1 MTTTAHDAFDRRTV
15 VLSGFLPAALFAIGE
30 GAIIPIIPIAADS
43 LGAGLALAGFVAAL
57 ILVGELI
64 GDVPSGVVVGRIGE
78 RNAMIGAALVSV
90 VGLVTCTVAPNPWV
104 LALGV
109 FLVGVSTAVFALA
122 RHAYMTTAIPLRIRA
137 RALSSLGGVFRF
149 GYFVGPF
156 VSAAVV
162 HLTGTTQS
170 AFWIHVVCCL
180 AAAAVLLVLRDPA
193 TGARGLRLPHRASR
207 PGPDATRPH
216 RASRPSPDTTAPPAA
231 AGGQDA
237 TTLAAAGPDP
247 TPLPA
252 AAEGADA
259 TTDRRDAAG
268 HEDPGTLPQEPTTD
282 TGAQL
287 VQAEAHGLFRTIRE
301 NRAVLARLGSGAA
314 LIGALR
320 AGRQVILPL
329 WAVSVGLDDATAAL
343 VIGIAGAVDFAL
355 FYTSGQIMDRWGRLA
370 SALPCM
376 LGLSVSYFLLAWS
389 GHLDARVGWFVGIA
403 IGMSL
408 ANGVGSGILM
418 TLGADLAPRGNPA
431 PFLGAWRFTG
441 DFGSAAAPLVLS
453 GVTAVASLA
462 LASGVMGVLGLVG
475 AGVLLRYVPRYLP
488 RRLR

>member
-1 MTTTAHDAFDRRTV
+1 MPSDTPAFDLRAV

-43 LGAGLALAGFVAAL
+43 LGAGLAFAGFVASL

-78 RNAMIGAALVSV
+78 RNAMIGAAAVSV
-90 VGLVTCTVAPNPWV
+90 VGLLVCVWSPNPWV
-104 LALGV
+104 LAVGV

-122 RHAYMTTAIPLRIRA
+122 RHAYMTTAIPVHVRA

-156 VSAAVV
+156 VSAGVI
-162 HLTGTTQS
+162 HLTGATQS
-170 AFWIHVVCCL
+170 AFWIHVTCCL
-180 AAAAVLLVLRDPA
+180 LAAAVLLVIRDPA
-193 TGARGLRLPHRASR
+193 TGARGFRKPTRASR
-207 PGPDATRPH
+207 PDATNTTD
-216 RASRPSPDTTAPPAA
+216 STTARTATGTTHPTEPP
-231 AGGQDA
+231 
-237 TTLAAAGPDP
+237 
-247 TPLPA
+247 
-252 AAEGADA
+252 
-259 TTDRRDAAG
+259 
-268 HEDPGTLPQEPTTD
+268 TD
-282 TGAQL
+282 TGAQF
-287 VQAEAHGLFRTIRE
+287 VQDEAHGLFRTIRTH
-301 NRAVLARLGSGAA
+301 RKVLLRLGTGAG

-329 WAVSVGLDDATAAL
+329 WAVSVGLDDSTAAL

-376 LGLSVSYFLLAWS
+376 VGLALSYFLLAWS
-389 GHLDARVGWFVGIA
+389 GHLDTRVGWFVGIA

-418 TLGADLAPRGNPA
+418 TLGADLAPRDHPA

-441 DFGSAAAPLVLS
+441 DFGSAAAPLLIS
-453 GVTAVASLA
+453 GVTAVASIA
-462 LASGVMGVLGLVG
+462 VASGVMGVLGLVG

>member
-1 MTTTAHDAFDRRTV
+1 MPSETPAFDLRAV

-43 LGAGLALAGFVAAL
+43 LGAGLAFAGFVASL

-78 RNAMIGAALVSV
+78 RNAMIGAAAVSV
-90 VGLVTCTVAPNPWV
+90 VGLLVCVWSPNAWV
-104 LALGV
+104 LAVGV

-122 RHAYMTTAIPLRIRA
+122 RHAYMTTAIPVHVRA

-156 VSAAVV
+156 ISAGVI
-162 HLTGTTQS
+162 HLTGATQS
-170 AFWIHVVCCL
+170 AFWIHVTCCL
-180 AAAAVLLVLRDPA
+180 LAAVVLLVIRDPA
-193 TGARGLRLPHRASR
+193 TGARGFRKPARASR
-207 PGPDATRPH
+207 PDTAAPAT
-216 RASRPSPDTTAPPAA
+216 AA
-231 AGGQDA
+231 AV
-237 TTLAAAGPDP
+237 T
-247 TPLPA
+247 
-252 AAEGADA
+252 
-259 TTDRRDAAG
+259 
-268 HEDPGTLPQEPTTD
+268 EPPTD
-282 TGAQL
+282 TGAQF
-287 VQAEAHGLFRTIRE
+287 VQDEAHGLFRTIRTH
-301 NRAVLARLGSGAA
+301 RKVLLRLGSGAG

-329 WAVSVGLDDATAAL
+329 WAVSVGLDDPTAAL

-389 GHLDARVGWFVGIA
+389 GHLDTRVGWFIAIA

-418 TLGADLAPRGNPA
+418 TLGADLAPRDHPA

-441 DFGSAAAPLVLS
+441 DFGSAAAPLVIS
-453 GVTAVASLA
+453 GVTAVASIA
-462 LASGVMGVLGLVG
+462 VASGVMGVLGLVG

>member
-1 MTTTAHDAFDRRTV
+1 MTSTANAPFDRRGV
-15 VLSGFLPAALFAIGE
+15 LLSGFLPAALFAIGE

-43 LGAGLALAGFVAAL
+43 LGASLAFAGFVAAL

-78 RNAMIGAALVSV
+78 RNAMMGAAVVSV
-90 VGLVTCTVAPNPWV
+90 VGLLVCVVAPNAWV

-156 VSAAVV
+156 VSAGIV
-162 HLTGTTQS
+162 HVTGTTQS

-180 AAAAVLLVLRDPA
+180 AAAVVLLVLRDPA
-193 TGARGLRLPHRASR
+193 TGVRGLRLPSRASR
-207 PGPDATRPH
+207 PEHGPDGTGRTGAPAPH
-216 RASRPSPDTTAPPAA
+216 PDEPP
-231 AGGQDA
+231 
-237 TTLAAAGPDP
+237 
-247 TPLPA
+247 
-252 AAEGADA
+252 
-259 TTDRRDAAG
+259 
-268 HEDPGTLPQEPTTD
+268 TD
-282 TGAQL
+282 TGAQF
-287 VQAEAHGLFRTIRE
+287 VEREAHGLFRTIRE

-329 WAVSVGLDDATAAL
+329 WAVSVGLDDASAAL

-376 LGLSVSYFLLAWS
+376 LGLAVSYFLLAWS

-441 DFGSAAAPLVLS
+441 DFGSAAAPLVIS

>member
-1 MTTTAHDAFDRRTV
+1 MTSETPAFDFRAV
-15 VLSGFLPAALFAIGE
+15 LLSGFLPAALFAIGE
-30 GAIIPIIPIAADS
+30 GAIIPIIPIAASS
-43 LGAGLALAGFVAAL
+43 LGASLAFAGFVAAL

-64 GDVPSGVVVGRIGE
+64 GDVPSGVVVARIGE
-78 RNAMIGAALVSV
+78 RNAMIGAAVLSV
-90 VGLVTCTVAPNPWV
+90 VGLLVCTVAPNAWV

-122 RHAYMTTAIPLRIRA
+122 RHAYMTTAIPLHIRA

-156 VSAAVV
+156 IAAAVV

-180 AAAAVLLVLRDPA
+180 LAAVVLLVLRDPA
-193 TGARGLRLPHRASR
+193 TGARGFRRPPRASR
-207 PGPDATRPH
+207 PTTDDATNAPDVTNATAPDATK
-216 RASRPSPDTTAPPAA
+216 PSHPSHPTEPP
-231 AGGQDA
+231 
-237 TTLAAAGPDP
+237 
-247 TPLPA
+247 
-252 AAEGADA
+252 
-259 TTDRRDAAG
+259 
-268 HEDPGTLPQEPTTD
+268 TD
-282 TGAQL
+282 TGAQF
-287 VQAEAHGLFRTIRE
+287 VQQEAHGLFRTIRA
-301 NRAVLARLGSGAA
+301 NRAVLLRLGSGAG

-329 WAVSVGLDDATAAL
+329 WAVSVGLDDSTAAL
-343 VIGIAGAVDFAL
+343 VIGIAGAIDFAL

-389 GHLDARVGWFVGIA
+389 GHLDARVGWFVAIA
-403 IGMSL
+403 MGMSL

-418 TLGADLAPRGNPA
+418 TLGADLAPRDHPA

-441 DFGSAAAPLVLS
+441 DFGQAAAPLLIS
-453 GVTAVASLA
+453 GVTAVASIA
-462 LASGVMGVLGLVG
+462 VASGVMGVLGLVG
-475 AGVLLRYVPRYLP
+475 AGILLRYVPRYLP

>member
-1 MTTTAHDAFDRRTV
+1 MTSDSPAFDFRAV
-15 VLSGFLPAALFAIGE
+15 LLSGFLPAALFAIGE

-43 LGAGLALAGFVAAL
+43 LGASLAFAGFVASL

-64 GDVPSGVVVGRIGE
+64 GDVPSGIVVARIGE

-90 VGLVTCTVAPNPWV
+90 VGLVVSTTAANAWV

-156 VSAAVV
+156 IAAGVI
-162 HLTGTTQS
+162 HLTGTTSS
-170 AFWIHVVCCL
+170 AFWIHIACCL
-180 AAAAVLLVLRDPA
+180 AAATVLLVLRDPA
-193 TGARGLRLPHRASR
+193 TGTRGLRMPPRASR
-207 PGPDATRPH
+207 SGSALGG
-216 RASRPSPDTTAPPAA
+216 SEPP
-231 AGGQDA
+231 
-237 TTLAAAGPDP
+237 
-247 TPLPA
+247 
-252 AAEGADA
+252 
-259 TTDRRDAAG
+259 
-268 HEDPGTLPQEPTTD
+268 TD
-282 TGAQL
+282 TGA
-287 VQAEAHGLFRTIRE
+287 VFVEKEAHGLFRTIRA
-301 NRAVLARLGSGAA
+301 NRAVLLRLGSGAG
-314 LIGALR
+314 LIGAMR

-329 WAVSVGLDDATAAL
+329 WAVSVGLDDSAAAL

-376 LGLSVSYFLLAWS
+376 LGLAISYFLLAWS

-403 IGMSL
+403 MGMSL

-418 TLGADLAPRGNPA
+418 TLGADLAPRDDPA

-441 DFGSAAAPLVLS
+441 DFGSAAAPLVIS
-453 GVTAVASLA
+453 GVTAVASIA
-462 LASGVMGVLGLVG
+462 VASGVMGVLGLIG

>member
-1 MTTTAHDAFDRRTV
+1 MTSETPAFDFRAV
-15 VLSGFLPAALFAIGE
+15 LLSGFLPAALFAIGE
-30 GAIIPIIPIAADS
+30 GAIIPIIPIAASS
-43 LGAGLALAGFVAAL
+43 LGASLAFAGFVAAL

-64 GDVPSGVVVGRIGE
+64 GDVPSGVVVARIGE
-78 RNAMIGAALVSV
+78 RNAMIGAAAVSV
-90 VGLVTCTVAPNPWV
+90 VGLLVCTVAPNAWV

-122 RHAYMTTAIPLRIRA
+122 RHAYMTTAIPLQIRA

-156 VSAAVV
+156 IAAGVV

-170 AFWIHVVCCL
+170 AFWIHIVCCL
-180 AAAAVLLVLRDPA
+180 LAAVVLLVLRDPA
-193 TGARGLRLPHRASR
+193 TGARGFRRPPRASR
-207 PGPDATRPH
+207 P
-216 RASRPSPDTTAPPAA
+216 
-231 AGGQDA
+231 DA
-237 TTLAAAGPDP
+237 TTATNAA
-247 TPLPA
+247 TA
-252 AAEGADA
+252 A
-259 TTDRRDAAG
+259 T
-268 HEDPGTLPQEPTTD
+268 EPPTD
-282 TGAQL
+282 TGAQF
-287 VQAEAHGLFRTIRE
+287 VQEEAHGLFRTIRA
-301 NRAVLARLGSGAA
+301 NRAVLLRLGSGAG

-329 WAVSVGLDDATAAL
+329 WAVSVGLDDSTAAL

-376 LGLSVSYFLLAWS
+376 VGLSISYFLLAWS
-389 GHLDARVGWFVGIA
+389 GHLDARVGWFVAIA
-403 IGMSL
+403 MGMSL

-418 TLGADLAPRGNPA
+418 TLGADLAPRDHPA

-441 DFGSAAAPLVLS
+441 DFGQAAAPLVIS
-453 GVTAVASLA
+453 GVTAVASIA
-462 LASGVMGVLGLVG
+462 VASGVMGVLGLVG
-475 AGVLLRYVPRYLP
+475 AGILLRYVPRYLP

>member
-1 MTTTAHDAFDRRTV
+1 MTSETPAFDFRAV

-30 GAIIPIIPIAADS
+30 GAIIPLIPIAADS
-43 LGAGLALAGFVAAL
+43 LGASLAFAGFVAAL

-64 GDVPSGVVVGRIGE
+64 GDVPSGVVVARIGE
-78 RNAMIGAALVSV
+78 RNAMIGAAAVSV
-90 VGLVTCTVAPNPWV
+90 VGLLVCTVAPNAWV
-104 LALGV
+104 LAVGV

-122 RHAYMTTAIPLRIRA
+122 RHAYMTTAIPLHIRA

-156 VSAAVV
+156 IAAGVV

-170 AFWIHVVCCL
+170 AFWIHIVCCL
-180 AAAAVLLVLRDPA
+180 LAAVVLLVLRDPA
-193 TGARGLRLPHRASR
+193 TGARGFRRPSRASR
-207 PGPDATRPH
+207 P
-216 RASRPSPDTTAPPAA
+216 DTTNATSATEPP
-231 AGGQDA
+231 
-237 TTLAAAGPDP
+237 
-247 TPLPA
+247 
-252 AAEGADA
+252 
-259 TTDRRDAAG
+259 
-268 HEDPGTLPQEPTTD
+268 TD
-282 TGAQL
+282 TGAQF
-287 VQAEAHGLFRTIRE
+287 VQEEAHGLFRTIRA
-301 NRAVLARLGSGAA
+301 NRAVLLRLGSGAG

-389 GHLDARVGWFVGIA
+389 GHLDARVGWFVAIA
-403 IGMSL
+403 MGMSL

-418 TLGADLAPRGNPA
+418 TLGADLAPRDHPA

-441 DFGSAAAPLVLS
+441 DFGQAAAPLVIS
-453 GVTAVASLA
+453 CVTAVASIA
-462 LASGVMGVLGLVG
+462 VASGVMGVLGLVG
-475 AGVLLRYVPRYLP
+475 AGILLRYVPRYLP